1 MIGIFGGSFN
11 PVHLGHTNLSQ
22 WLVSQGYVERV
33 WLMVSPQNPL
43 KQQNDLLDERI
54 RLHLANIAVKNLKGV
69 EVSDFEIRLPK
80 PTYTYK
86 TLAALSSAYPD
97 EEFALIIG
105 ADNWLIFNK
114 WANYRYILD
123 NFSIIVYPRRGFEI
137 KNEDLPDNVLL
148 VSAPIFPYSSTEVR
162 KAINSGNPACK
173 KMLHGEVLDEI
184 RREGLYMKREI

>member
-1 MIGIFGGSFN
+1 M
-11 PVHLGHTNLSQ
+11 
-22 WLVSQGYVERV
+22 
-33 WLMVSPQNPL
+33 
-43 KQQNDLLDERI
+43 
-54 RLHLANIAVKNLKGV
+54 ANIAVKNLKGV

-137 KNEDLPDNVLL
+137 KNEDLPDNVIL

-173 KMLHGEVLDEI
+173 KMLHGEVLEEI